1 VIDIKSRTF
10 DVRNLDFDNAE
21 ISVVNNNI
29 NIVCKDGYI
38 LEIQTKDVK
47 VFSKLIAK
55 LIESTTKPKTKAKV

>member
-1 VIDIKSRTF
+1 MIDIKSRTF